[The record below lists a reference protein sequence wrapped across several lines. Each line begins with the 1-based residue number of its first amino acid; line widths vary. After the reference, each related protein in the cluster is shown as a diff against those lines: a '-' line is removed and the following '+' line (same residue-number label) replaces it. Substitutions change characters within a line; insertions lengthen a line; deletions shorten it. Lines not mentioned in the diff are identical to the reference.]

1 MPNLL
6 AQGVEWLASQLE
18 EHAATPVT
26 FARGAD
32 SVAITATKGRSEVEV
47 DDGDSVL
54 RSQVVDWIVRHAAL
68 VLAGN
73 QVEPAV
79 GDEFIETVTG
89 ATNRYRVLAL
99 AGGEIQRPLDPA
111 RTLIRIHTKLVRS
124 TPS

>member
-1 MPNLL
+1 MPNIL
-6 AQGVEWLASQLE
+6 AQGAEWLASQLGQ
-18 EHAATPVT
+18 HAATPVT
-26 FARGAD
+26 FARGAN

-54 RSQVVDWIVRHAAL
+54 RSQVVDWIVRPSAL

-73 QVEPAV
+73 QVEPAA

-89 ATNRYRVLAL
+89 ATNRYRVTAL
-99 AGGEIQRPLDPA
+99 AGGEIHKPLDPA
-111 RTLIRIHTKLVRS
+111 RTLIRVHTKLTRS